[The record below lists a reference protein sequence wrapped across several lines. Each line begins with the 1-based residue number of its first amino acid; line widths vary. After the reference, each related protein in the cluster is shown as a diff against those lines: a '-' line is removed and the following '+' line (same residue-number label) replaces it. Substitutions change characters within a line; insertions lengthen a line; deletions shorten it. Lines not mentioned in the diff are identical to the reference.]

1 MFLSQARKTAFAMS
15 SLQIYVPPIKK
26 RNHFGKPP
34 LTTHQECYRHAFSY
48 YWWCTNIALKIC
60 FLIKWRVITKRYG
73 YSTSSGIRFHIN
85 WNIVPCYL
93 EQGYIL
99 AGTNRKNTTQSR
111 RDELRE
117 FKRWTNT
124 IPLLFIQT
132 MLTRKWAD
140 NKSFKANLNIGLSS
154 HFLNPPPSIQQ
165 TRRSLSPDSELK
177 NVVYLFTMN

>member
-1 MFLSQARKTAFAMS
+1 MFLSQACKTAFAMS

-60 FLIKWRVITKRYG
+60 FLIKWRVIAKRYG
-73 YSTSSGIRFHIN
+73 YSTSSGTRFHIN
-85 WNIVPCYL
+85 WNSVPCYL
-93 EQGYIL
+93 EQRYIL

-140 NKSFKANLNIGLSS
+140 NKSFKTNLNIGLSS
-154 HFLNPPPSIQQ
+154 PFLNLLPFIQQ
-165 TRRSLSPDSELK
+165 TKRSLSSDSELK

>member
-1 MFLSQARKTAFAMS
+1 MFLSQACKTAFAMS

-48 YWWCTNIALKIC
+48 YWWCTNIALKIW
-60 FLIKWRVITKRYG
+60 FLIKWQVITKRYG
-73 YSTSSGIRFHIN
+73 YSTSSGTRFHIN

-117 FKRWTNT
+117 FKRWANT
-124 IPLLFIQT
+124 IPLPFIQNT
-132 MLTRKWAD
+132 LTRKLTG
-140 NKSFKANLNIGLSS
+140 NKSFKANSSIGLSS
-154 HFLNPPPSIQQ
+154 PFLNPPPSIQQ
-165 TRRSLSPDSELK
+165 TRRSLSSDR
-177 NVVYLFTMN
+177 